1 MALGKTARKIVVVAA
16 LAVAALLVVA
26 YFARNA
32 VAASI
37 LRSTGSRLL
46 GTRLDVDSVDIDL
59 FGLAVGLNGLRVD
72 NPEGWGTPRALEA
85 RSIRVALS
93 GDSRLDR
100 LVVDSIDLDGVGIWF
115 IRDGM
120 KSNISAIVDNLPD
133 QPKAGDA
140 KAPAPEAAGKSM
152 DLLIRRLTLS
162 SVAVHY
168 ADRGSFKGDVPVVAS
183 LKKVEVREIN
193 AKTAG
198 KDISEQLVGQV
209 FESVVLAIAKESAG
223 KLPDMLGKGLQQSVE
238 AGGRL
243 GNQAIDAIGGA
254 AKGAG
259 DAVGGF
265 LKGIGDAIGGK
276 KQ

>member
-1 MALGKTARKIVVVAA
+1 MALGKTARKIAVVAA

-26 YFARNA
+26 YVARNA

-59 FGLAVGLNGLRVD
+59 FGLAIGLNGLRVD

-115 IRDGM
+115 VRDGM

-140 KAPAPEAAGKSM
+140 KAPEAAGKPM

-168 ADRGSFKGDVPVVAS
+168 ADRGAFTGEVPVVAS
-183 LKKVEVREIN
+183 LQKVEVREIN

>member
-140 KAPAPEAAGKSM
+140 KAPAPEGAGEPM
-152 DLLIRRLTLS
+152 DLLIRRLTLTT
-162 SVAVHY
+162 VAVHY
-168 ADRGSFKGDVPVVAS
+168 ADRGAFTGEVPVVAS

>member
-1 MALGKTARKIVVVAA
+1 MPLGRTPKRTFESAGMSLAA
-16 LAVAALLVVA
+16 WGQGSEGATCADAAA
-26 YFARNA
+26 G
-32 VAASI
+32 AAWSK
-37 LRSTGSRLL
+37 
-46 GTRLDVDSVDIDL
+46 
-59 FGLAVGLNGLRVD
+59 A
-72 NPEGWGTPRALEA
+72 
-85 RSIRVALS
+85 
-93 GDSRLDR
+93 
-100 LVVDSIDLDGVGIWF
+100 
-115 IRDGM
+115 
-120 KSNISAIVDNLPD
+120 
-133 QPKAGDA
+133 KAGAA
-140 KAPAPEAAGKSM
+140 KAPAPEGAGKPM